1 MKNTKTIWLCWGIL
15 YLLCAACGFIP
26 NPSGLGYGMLILLGI
41 GFFVPP
47 CMLIYEAVRTKQRKL
62 LKKLRRISILSLVLT
77 LGLILGNLLAV
88 HASEAWGTVLYWML
102 ILVSV
107 PMVCCQFWVIGLFGW
122 AVLLMSTFVFAAE
135 TK

>member
-1 MKNTKTIWLCWGIL
+1 
-15 YLLCAACGFIP
+15 
-26 NPSGLGYGMLILLGI
+26 LGYGMLILLGI